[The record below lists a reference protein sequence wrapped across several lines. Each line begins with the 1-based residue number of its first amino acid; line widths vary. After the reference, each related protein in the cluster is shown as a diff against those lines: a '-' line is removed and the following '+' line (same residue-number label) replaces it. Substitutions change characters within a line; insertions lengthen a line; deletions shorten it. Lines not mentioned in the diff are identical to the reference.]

1 MTALDALIAS
11 KKFAALGPASR
22 YLALMLWAGPKMPPE
37 GICRM
42 SRAAIVDFTG
52 VDKTLEETMARL
64 REVKLLAWDDASG
77 LMWAFGRAN
86 VEYWSVSKTRKAAAS
101 MSLIY
106 KQIVTLPAWASTAVH
121 RIVTVHPVLGERLA
135 ACWWPFPTNFQVPR
149 PPPAEPE
156 LRGAP
161 ASAVDLL
168 REDAEDVAQ
177 TDAPPMRDADMAALI
192 WNEMAAEH
200 GLAQATV
207 MHPARV
213 RALMTAVKQVGGM
226 PGWSEAIGRIG
237 ESDWLCG
244 RIAGRDFKATLD
256 WVINP
261 VNFTK
266 IVEGNFVNRTAR
278 TDVGP
283 SADALRLHQGLANAL
298 ERRMDPRGQA
308 AGGDRGRLH

>member
-1 MTALDALIAS
+1 MSALDSLIAS

-37 GICRM
+37 GIGRM

-52 VDKTLEETMARL
+52 VDKTLDATMAAL
-64 REVKLLAWDDASG
+64 REVKLLTWDAESG

-86 VEYWSVSKTRKAAAS
+86 VEPWSVSKTKKSAAA
-101 MSLIY
+101 LALLC
-106 KQIVTLPAWASTAVH
+106 KQVVTLPPWVPAAVH
-121 RIVTVHPVLGERLA
+121 RIASCHPLLGARLA
-135 ACWWPFPTNFQVPR
+135 VCWWPFPTNFRVPAM
-149 PPPAEPE
+149 PPAEPE
-156 LRGAP
+156 LRGVP
-161 ASAVDLL
+161 ASAVDVL
-168 REDAEDVAQ
+168 REDAEAVAQ
-177 TDAPPMRDADMAALI
+177 ADAPPMRDADMAALV

-213 RALMTAVKQVGGM
+213 KALMAAVAQVGGM
-226 PGWSEAIGRIG
+226 RGWSDTVGGIG

-244 RIAGRDFKATLD
+244 RVPGKNFKATLD

-266 IVEGNFVNRTAR
+266 IVEGNYVNRTAR
-278 TDVGP
+278 TDNGP
-283 SADALRLHQGLANAL
+283 SADAERLRQGLEDAL
-298 ERRMDPRGQA
+298 VRQLDAGRAP
-308 AGGDRGRLH
+308 AGGGRPILH